1 MISCFITFYKT
12 DFSHAENFIGHKHNH
27 NQLRQSISG
36 VTLNAPSGKP
46 EIGGRQFKNVGF
58 IQIP

>member
-12 DFSHAENFIGHKHNH
+12 DFSHAENLIGHKHNH
-27 NQLRQSISG
+27 NQLRQNISG

>member
-1 MISCFITFYKT
+1 MVSCFITFYKT
-12 DFSHAENFIGHKHNH
+12 DFSHAGNFIGPKH
-27 NQLRQSISG
+27 NQLRHSISG
-36 VTLNAPSGKP
+36 VTLNAPSDKP

>member
-1 MISCFITFYKT
+1 MGSCFITFYKT
-12 DFSHAENFIGHKHNH
+12 DFSRAENFIGHKHN
-27 NQLRQSISG
+27 QLRHSISG

>member
-12 DFSHAENFIGHKHNH
+12 DFSHAENFIGHK
-27 NQLRQSISG
+27 QLRQNISG

>member
-1 MISCFITFYKT
+1 MGSCFITFYKT
-12 DFSHAENFIGHKHNH
+12 DFSHAENFIGPKH

-36 VTLNAPSGKP
+36 VTLNAPSDKP